1 MKFQND
7 YGYFTDAGREYV
19 ITRPDT
25 PKPWV
30 NVISNGAYSLVV
42 SQAGSG
48 FSWWENSNLARITRW
63 EQDLVR
69 DEWGKYIYVKDK
81 DTGEHWS
88 LGWKPVCPDFEKYE
102 CRHGLGYTVLSATFK
117 GISSAVTMFVT
128 RGEQLEL
135 WKVTLKNS
143 SDTVKSLSMFTY
155 FEWLLGNKDD
165 THREFHKTFIGTEYV
180 KGSRALYGT
189 KRKQLML
196 KGQIISE
203 WPCTAFFAS
212 SVEPE
217 YYEGEKENFIGMYR
231 TIADPAAVEKGM
243 LTNTTGRWNDSIASL
258 QVSIDLNP
266 GESKDVVFMLG
277 MSQGRAK
284 DAKAIGR
291 YSDVKNVDA
300 ALSEVKKYWEEMLS
314 GLVVKTPDA
323 AMNIMTNTWL
333 KYQAISGRI
342 WGRCAYYQSSGAY
355 GFRDQLQDSQIF
367 LPLDTSLTKKQILLH
382 ASHQFK
388 DGTVYHWWHTLAEW
402 GPRTKKVD
410 DLLWL
415 VFVTLSYIE
424 ETADYKILKEK
435 VKFVDGG
442 EATLLEHCE
451 RSLRKVLSRFSK
463 RGLPLIGEGDWN
475 DGMNFVGVNFKGESI
490 WMAHFFA
497 DIIKRWSEEVL
508 SSKAVNRKADAKK
521 YAKRYEGLK
530 KAINK
535 YAWDGEWYWRATCDD
550 GSLVGSA
557 KNKEGR
563 IFLNAQIWAVIAGTG
578 TEERIKKALDS
589 CRKYIYRDYGAIL
602 LYPAFSEPNQKIG
615 YISRYA
621 AGVREN
627 GGVYTHA
634 ATWAVIAESL
644 RKRPELAF
652 DLYSKICPP
661 NRTAD
666 IDHYKAEPYVTP
678 GNSDGPDSPNYGRG
692 SWTWYT
698 GSAAW
703 LCRVGTNWLLGVR
716 PVLDGLLIDPCIPKA
731 WGGFE
736 MTRKFRGA
744 TYRITVS
751 DPNHVSYGVKEIK
764 VDGRKI
770 NGNVVPAP
778 RDNKAHTV
786 EVLLGRL
793 NMARP

>member
-1 MKFQND
+1 MKFQTD
-7 YGYFTDAGREYV
+7 YGYFTDDGKEYV

-25 PKPWV
+25 PRPWV
-30 NVISNGAYSLVV
+30 NVISNGSYSLAI

-48 FSWWENSNLARITRW
+48 FSWWENSNLARLTRW

-69 DEWGKYIYVKDK
+69 DEWGKYIYIKDK
-81 DTGEHWS
+81 DSGEHWS
-88 LGWKPVCPDFEKYE
+88 VTWKPTCPDFESYE
-102 CRHGLGYTVLSATFK
+102 CRHGAGYSTLFGKYRSVSSSLTV
-117 GISSAVTMFVT
+117 FVP
-128 RGEQLEL
+128 RDEQLEV
-135 WKVTLKNS
+135 WKLTVKND
-143 SDTVKSLSMFTY
+143 SDTVKSLSLFTY

-165 THREFHKTFIGTEYV
+165 NHREFHKTFVETSYD
-180 KGSRALYGT
+180 KGLNALYGK
-189 KRKQLML
+189 KRRQLML
-196 KGQIISE
+196 PGSIIGE
-203 WPCTAFFAS
+203 WPCEAFFAS

-217 YYEGEKENFIGMYR
+217 FYEGDKENFIGMYR
-231 TIADPAAVEKGM
+231 TLSNPIAIEKGL

-258 QVSIDLNP
+258 NVDLTLNP
-266 GESKDVVFMLG
+266 GESKDVIFVLG
-277 MSQGRAK
+277 LSRGKAK
-284 DAKAIGR
+284 DAAIIKK
-291 YSDVKNVDA
+291 YFDVRNVDA
-300 ALSEVKKYWEEMLS
+300 ALAEVKKFWNDMLS
-314 GLVVKTPDA
+314 GLIVKTPDDA
-323 AMNIMTNTWL
+323 LNIMTNTWL

-367 LPLDTSLTKKQILLH
+367 LPLNTALTKKQILLH
-382 ASHQFK
+382 AAHQFK

-424 ETADYKILKEK
+424 ETADFKILKER

-442 EATLLEHCE
+442 SATLLEHCE
-451 RSLRKVLSRFSK
+451 RSIKKVLSRFSK

-475 DGMNFVGVNFKGESI
+475 DGMNFVGVEMKGESI
-490 WMAHFFA
+490 WMAHFLA
-497 DIIKRWSEEVL
+497 DILKRWSQEVL
-508 SSKAVNRKADAKK
+508 SGKKVNKRSD
-521 YAKRYEGLK
+521 AKRYLKKFEDIK

-550 GSLVGSA
+550 GTLVGSS

-578 TEERIKKALDS
+578 TEERIRKALDS
-589 CRKYIYRDYGAIL
+589 CAKYIYRDYGAIL
-602 LYPAFSEPNQKIG
+602 LYPAFSEPNDKIG

-634 ATWAVIAESL
+634 ATWAVIAECM
-644 RKRPELAF
+644 RKNADLAY

-661 NRTAD
+661 NRSKD

-678 GNSDGPDSPNYGRG
+678 GNSDGPDSVNYGRG

-703 LCRVGTNWLLGVR
+703 LCRVATNWILGIR
-716 PVLDGLLIDPCIPKA
+716 PVPDGLLIDPCIPSG
-731 WGGFE
+731 WDGFE
-736 MTRKFRGA
+736 VTRKFRGA
-744 TYRITVS
+744 VYKIMVS
-751 DPNHVSYGVKEIK
+751 NKSHVSCGVKEITL
-764 VDGRKI
+764 DGKKLDKNI
-770 NGNVVPAP
+770 VPP
-778 RDNKAHTV
+778 LKDNKIHLV
-786 EVLLGRL
+786 EVILG
-793 NMARP
+793 

>member
-7 YGYFTDAGREYV
+7 YGYFTDDGKEYV

-30 NVISNGAYSLVV
+30 NVISNGSWAFVV
-42 SQAGSG
+42 SQSGSG

-69 DEWGKYIYVKDK
+69 DEWGKYIYVKDTESG
-81 DTGEHWS
+81 DHWS
-88 LGWKPVCPDFEKYE
+88 LGWKPVCRQFEEYE
-102 CRHGLGYTVLSATFK
+102 CRHGLGYTVLSAK
-117 GISSAVTMFVT
+117 YRGISSAVTMFAP

-135 WKVTLKNS
+135 WKVSLKNG
-143 SDTVKSLSMFTY
+143 SDTARSLSLFTY

-165 THREFHKTFIGTEYV
+165 THREFHRTFIGTEYE
-180 KGSRALYGT
+180 KGLHALYGI

-196 KGQIISE
+196 EGQIISE
-203 WPCTAFFAS
+203 WPCEAFFAS

-217 YYEGEKENFIGMYR
+217 YYEGDKDNFIGMYR
-231 TIADPAAVEKGM
+231 TMADPAAVEKGV

-258 QVSIDLNP
+258 QVNVELGP

-277 MSQGRAK
+277 MSQGKAK
-284 DAKAIGR
+284 DAKAIGK
-291 YSDVKNVDA
+291 YSNVKNVDA
-300 ALSEVKKYWEEMLS
+300 ALSEVKKFWEEMLS
-314 GLVVKTPDA
+314 GLIIKTPDD

-382 ASHQFK
+382 AAHQFK

-424 ETADYKILKEK
+424 ETADFGILKEK

-442 EATLLEHCE
+442 AATLLEHCE
-451 RSLRKVLSRFSK
+451 RSLKKVLSRFSK

-475 DGMNFVGVNFKGESI
+475 DGMNFVGVKFKGESV

-508 SSKAVNRKADAKK
+508 SSKSVNNKPAAKK
-521 YAKRYEGLK
+521 YLK
-530 KAINK
+530 KFGDLKNAINK

-550 GSLVGSA
+550 GSLVGSS
-557 KNKEGR
+557 KCKEGK
-563 IFLNAQIWAVIAGTG
+563 IFLNAQIWAIIAGTG
-578 TEERIKKALDS
+578 TEERIKKAMDS
-589 CRKYIYRDYGAIL
+589 CKKYIYRDYGAIL

-634 ATWAVIAESL
+634 ATWSVIAESL
-644 RKRPELAF
+644 RKNPELAF

-661 NRTAD
+661 NRTGD

-678 GNSDGPDSPNYGRG
+678 GNSDGPDSANYGRG

-703 LCRVGTNWLLGVR
+703 LCRAGTNWLLGVR
-716 PVLDGLLIDPCIPKA
+716 PVLDGLLIDPCIPKS

-744 TYRITVS
+744 VYKITVS
-751 DPNHVSYGVKEIK
+751 DPDHVSHGVKEIK
-764 VDGRKI
+764 VDGKKLNGKI
-770 NGNVVPAP
+770 IPP
-778 RDNKAHTV
+778 FKDKKAHLV
-786 EVLLGRL
+786 EVLLGR
-793 NMARP
+793 R